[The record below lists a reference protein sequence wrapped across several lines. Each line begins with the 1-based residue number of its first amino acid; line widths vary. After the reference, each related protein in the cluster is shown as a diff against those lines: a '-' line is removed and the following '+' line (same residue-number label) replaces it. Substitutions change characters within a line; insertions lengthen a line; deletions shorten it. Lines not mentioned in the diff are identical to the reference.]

1 MTVLITGG
9 ARSLGACIAELF
21 ASKGFDVII
30 NYNNSY
36 VDANNLKNKLEKEYD
51 VRCIVCKADVSNEAE
66 VRKMFD
72 VIKNTFGNID
82 CVINNAG
89 ICKDN
94 ILKDKDSDEFLSVL
108 KTNLVGT
115 FLVCKYG
122 SKLINEGNIVNV
134 ASNNIYNGS
143 YIESV
148 DYDASKSG
156 VVSLTHN
163 FAKEFAPFIRVNAV
177 APGWIDTDMNKD
189 MMTSYKKS
197 EGDKIL
203 LGRFANANEVAD
215 AIYFL
220 ASNTYV
226 NDCILKI
233 DGGIK

>member
-1 MTVLITGG
+1 MKKVLVTGG
-9 ARSLGACIAELF
+9 ARGLGKSICHM
-21 ASKGFDVII
+21 FDKHGYMVII
-30 NYNNSY
+30 NYNYSEA
-36 VDANNLKNKLEKEYD
+36 DAIKLRDELNNALIY
-51 VRCIVCKADVSNEAE
+51 KADVSNEEE
-66 VRKMFD
+66 VKDMFD
-72 VIKNTFGNID
+72 AIKKDVGNID
-82 CVINNAG
+82 CIINNAG

-177 APGWIDTDMNKD
+177 APGITETDMMKAVPKEVIEP
-189 MMTSYKKS
+189 MI
-197 EGDKIL
+197 ERIPL
-203 LGRFANANEVAD
+203 RRLGQPEDIANAFV
-215 AIYFL
+215 FL
-220 ASNTYV
+220 ASDEASYITGV
-226 NDCILKI
+226 ILSV
-233 DGGIK
+233 DGMARS

>member
-51 VRCIVCKADVSNEAE
+51 VRCLVCKADVSNEAE

-122 SKLINEGNIVNV
+122 RKLINEGNIVNV

-156 VVSLTHN
+156 IVSLTHN

-197 EGDKIL
+197 ESDKIL

>member
-51 VRCIVCKADVSNEAE
+51 VRCLVCKADVSNEAE

-94 ILKDKDSDEFLSVL
+94 SLDVMKKGCI
-108 KTNLVGT
+108 
-115 FLVCKYG
+115 
-122 SKLINEGNIVNV
+122 INV
-134 ASNNIYNGS
+134 ASNNGFNGS
-143 YIESV
+143 YIESI
-148 DYDASKSG
+148 DYDASKAG
-156 VVSLTHN
+156 IINMTHN
-163 FAKEFAPFIRVNAV
+163 FAKYLSPDIRVNV
-177 APGWIDTDMNKD
+177 ICPGWIESD
-189 MMTSYKKS
+189 MTSNIDNYFKKS
-197 EGDKIL
+197 EIDKIM
-203 LGRFANANEVAD
+203 LGRFAKKEEIAD
-215 AIYFL
+215 AIYFMV
-220 ASNTYV
+220 SNEYV
-226 NDCILKI
+226 NDCVLKI

>member
-51 VRCIVCKADVSNEAE
+51 V
-66 VRKMFD
+66 KMFD

-94 ILKDKDSDEFLSVL
+94 SLDSKTSEEFVDVI
-108 KTNLVGT
+108 KVNLVGT
-115 FLVCKYG
+115 YLVSKYSLDVMKKG
-122 SKLINEGNIVNV
+122 CIINV
-134 ASNNIYNGS
+134 ASNNGFNGS
-143 YIESV
+143 YIESI
-148 DYDASKSG
+148 DYDASKAG
-156 VVSLTHN
+156 IINMTHN
-163 FAKEFAPFIRVNAV
+163 FAKYLSPDIRVNV
-177 APGWIDTDMNKD
+177 ICPGWIESD
-189 MMTSYKKS
+189 MTSNIDNYFKKS
-197 EGDKIL
+197 EIDKIM
-203 LGRFANANEVAD
+203 LGRFAKKEEIAD
-215 AIYFL
+215 AIYFMV
-220 ASNTYV
+220 SNEYV
-226 NDCILKI
+226 NDCVLKI

>member
-51 VRCIVCKADVSNEAE
+51 VRCLVCKADVSNETE

-94 ILKDKDSDEFLSVL
+94 SLDS
-108 KTNLVGT
+108 
-115 FLVCKYG
+115 KYSLDVMKKG
-122 SKLINEGNIVNV
+122 CIINV
-134 ASNNIYNGS
+134 ASNNGFKGS
-143 YIESV
+143 YIESI
-148 DYDASKSG
+148 DYDASKAG
-156 VVSLTHN
+156 IINMTHN
-163 FAKEFAPFIRVNAV
+163 FAKYLSPDIRVNV
-177 APGWIDTDMNKD
+177 ICPGWIESD
-189 MMTSYKKS
+189 MTSNIDNYFKKS
-197 EGDKIL
+197 EIDKIM
-203 LGRFANANEVAD
+203 LGRFAKKEEIAD
-215 AIYFL
+215 AIYFMV
-220 ASNTYV
+220 SNEYV
-226 NDCILKI
+226 NDCVLKI

>member
-1 MTVLITGG
+1 MKKVLVTGG
-9 ARSLGACIAELF
+9 ARGLGKSICHM
-21 ASKGFDVII
+21 FDKHGYMVII
-30 NYNNSY
+30 NYNHSEA
-36 VDANNLKNKLEKEYD
+36 DAIKLRDELNNALIY
-51 VRCIVCKADVSNEAE
+51 KADVSNEEE
-66 VRKMFD
+66 VKDMFEAIKKD
-72 VIKNTFGNID
+72 VGNID
-82 CVINNAG
+82 CIINNAG

-94 ILKDKDSDEFLSVL
+94 ILMDKDSDEFLSVL

-197 EGDKIL
+197 ESDKIL